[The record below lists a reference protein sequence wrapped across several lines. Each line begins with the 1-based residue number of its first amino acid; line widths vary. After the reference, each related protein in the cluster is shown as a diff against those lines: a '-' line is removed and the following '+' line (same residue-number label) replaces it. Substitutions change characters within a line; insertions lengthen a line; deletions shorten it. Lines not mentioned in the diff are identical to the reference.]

1 MNSTPQIVIYSKEY
15 CPYCRMARQLLDNK
29 GVDYQLIDIEGK
41 HELRDRMIEL
51 SGRRTVP
58 QIFVGE
64 HHVGGFDDLNALERK
79 GLLDDLLAGAAG
91 ASA

>member
-41 HELRDRMIEL
+41 HELRDRMIER

-79 GLLDDLLAGAAG
+79 GQLDDLLSGAAG

>member
-79 GLLDDLLAGAAG
+79 GRLDDLLSGAAG

>member
-41 HELRDRMIEL
+41 HELRDRMIER

-79 GLLDDLLAGAAG
+79 GRLDDLLAGAAG

>member
-1 MNSTPQIVIYSKEY
+1 MNNSTQIVMYSKEY

-41 HELRDRMIEL
+41 HELRERMIEL

-58 QIFVGE
+58 QIFVGD
-64 HHVGGFDDLNALERK
+64 HHVGGFDDINALERK
-79 GLLDDLLAGAAG
+79 GKLDALLGDTAG

>member
-1 MNSTPQIVIYSKEY
+1 MNNTRQIVIYSKEY

-41 HELRDRMIEL
+41 HELREHMIEK

-58 QIFVGE
+58 QIFVGD
-64 HHVGGFDDLNALERK
+64 HHVGGFDDLNALERTGK
-79 GLLDDLLAGAAG
+79 LDDLLAGISG